1 MFFAPLSSWLG
12 TVLCELYTY
21 VICSL
26 NSSQFS
32 ELQRVRITIQCRQW
46 KRYPSSVQVDLNS
59 WIDLE
64 KSWVRKF
71 GFSLIWNE
79 WCLFEFFSKFIDII
93 YVFNYFCLYSSD
105 FHFFNY
111 ILLLSND
118 DLIIMMTYKFCS
130 NSNESCYMR
139 LLSFTLTE

>member
-26 NSSQFS
+26 NSSQFL
-32 ELQRVRITIQCRQW
+32 ELQCRQQ
-46 KRYPSSVQVDLNS
+46 KRYASSVEVDVNS

-64 KSWVRKF
+64 KSWFRKF
-71 GFSLIWNE
+71 GFNLIWIE
-79 WCLFEFFSKFIDII
+79 WCLFEFFSKFMDII

-130 NSNESCYMR
+130 NSNGSCYMR

>member
-32 ELQRVRITIQCRQW
+32 ELQCRQR
-46 KRYPSSVQVDLNS
+46 KRYASSVEVDMNS

-71 GFSLIWNE
+71 GLIWNE

-130 NSNESCYMR
+130 NSNGSCCMR